1 MARLPYLE
9 PHELAASDREL
20 LDRDLNLYR
29 ILAHSPDGARSFSAP
44 ALYVRHHS
52 RLDPRLRELA
62 IIQIG
67 YQSRISYEYAH
78 HIEIGRDVGLSD
90 DDIRAIAADSS
101 GKPTHFNALERAVL
115 AAARE
120 LGEKPNLSDEVYIA
134 LTRELDSECIVDLII
149 SISTY
154 CGVVRLLGALQ
165 IELEPAYEKLVHEFP
180 FASSRS
186 EK

>member
-9 PHELAASDREL
+9 TEDLAPGDREL
-20 LDRDLNLYR
+20 LARNLNLYK
-29 ILAHSPDGARSFSAP
+29 ILAHSPDGARAFATP

-52 RLDPRLRELA
+52 PLDPRLREFA

-67 YQSRISYEYAH
+67 YQCSARYEYAH
-78 HIEIGRDVGLSD
+78 HIEIGRNVGLSD
-90 DDIRAIAADSS
+90 EDIKAIATDSA
-101 GKPTHFNALERAVL
+101 GGVTHLRPVERAVL

-120 LGEKPNLSDEVYIA
+120 LAEKPELSDQVFTD
-134 LTRELDSECIVDLII
+134 LSKELDAERIVDLII

-165 IELEPAYEKLVHEFP
+165 IDLEPEYEQLLIEFP
-180 FASSRS
+180 LA
-186 EK
+186 